1 MVLSIPSFV
10 RLSVLS
16 FVRSSINNLWSCFD
30 NESISMQ
37 IGINLPPG
45 HERSTSGVRS
55 SNHKVTQGR
64 TYIWNPGG
72 DIIHDPSTQAD
83 RRMQWAMEVLSL
95 KGGGSVAHSIL
106 TAPPRIADMRLADA
120 LVIKLLIYQQV
131 HFPQHCSL
139 EWEYSWESGEAVGCK
154 RKKYP
159 DFAFHRQDKGRC
171 NVQFQVQ
178 FQQIY
183 WPHVLFIVW
192 RCIPGL
198 SPLQVVQ
205 NPTSQHWLLGDNPA
219 TQSIAVQPPVL
230 LHSARHSSTVVA
242 AEDRSPKPP

>member
-1 MVLSIPSFV
+1 MVWQF
-10 RLSVLS
+10 R
-16 FVRSSINNLWSCFD
+16 FRF
-30 NESISMQ
+30 
-37 IGINLPPG
+37 GF
-45 HERSTSGVRS
+45 
-55 SNHKVTQGR
+55 GR
-64 TYIWNPGG
+64 KLTFIF
-72 DIIHDPSTQAD
+72 
-83 RRMQWAMEVLSL
+83 
-95 KGGGSVAHSIL
+95 GGGFVFGRKRKTYFRSVF
-106 TAPPRIADMRLADA
+106 
-120 LVIKLLIYQQV
+120 KLLIYQQV

-159 DFAFHRQDKGRC
+159 DFAFRQPDKGRC